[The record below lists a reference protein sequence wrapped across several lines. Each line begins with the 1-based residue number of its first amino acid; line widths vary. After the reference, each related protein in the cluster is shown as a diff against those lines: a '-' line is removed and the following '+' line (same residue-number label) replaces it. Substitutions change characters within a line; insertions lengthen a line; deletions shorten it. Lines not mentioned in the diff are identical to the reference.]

1 MTDLEI
7 SRIAA
12 PFVQDCEL
20 LAREAY
26 ATHGRDPEAIL
37 VKERRLAELK
47 ADLTL
52 TRSSIAVLE
61 AQIPTLRGAALVE
74 AMSKIFTLQ
83 GKRSELE
90 DRVWQKQLTLGFLK
104 APSFA

>member
-1 MTDLEI
+1 MTELEI

-12 PFVQDCEL
+12 PFISDCEA

-26 ATHGRDPEAIL
+26 ATHGRDPEKL
-37 VKERRLAELK
+37 LQRERQLAEVR

-61 AQIPTLRGAALVE
+61 AQLPTLRGAALVE

-83 GKRSELE
+83 GRRAELE
-90 DRVWQKQLTLGFLK
+90 DEAWQGQIVLMCLK
-104 APSFA
+104 NHSFA

>member
-1 MTDLEI
+1 MTELEI

-12 PFVQDCEL
+12 PFVRECEEH
-20 LAREAY
+20 ARDIRA
-26 ATHGRDPEAIL
+26 HRPLPEAISK
-37 VKERRLAELK
+37 KERDLAELK

-61 AQIPTLRGAALVE
+61 AQIPTLGGSALIE

-83 GKRSELE
+83 GKRASLE
-90 DRVWQKQLTLGFLK
+90 DAAWQKQLTLGFLK
-104 APSFA
+104 SPTFA

>member
-1 MTDLEI
+1 MTELEI

-12 PFVQDCEL
+12 PFVAECEL

-26 ATHGRDPEAIL
+26 AAHGRDPEAIL
-37 VKERRLAELK
+37 AKECRLAELK

-61 AQIPTLRGAALVE
+61 AQVPTLRGAALVE

-83 GKRSELE
+83 GKRAELE
-90 DRVWQKQLTLGFLK
+90 DSVWQSQLVLGYLK
-104 APSFA
+104 SPSFA